1 MFGNVNIVGL
11 EYLVL
16 CAHILPKHWMGDLP
30 WIAEQP
36 KKSLK
41 FSALSLQ

>member
-16 CAHILPKHWMGDLP
+16 CAHILPKHWMAIYRGL
-30 WIAEQP
+30 QN
-36 KKSLK
+36 SLK
-41 FSALSLQ
+41 KA

>member
-16 CAHILPKHWMGDLP
+16 CAHILPKHWMDDLP
-30 WIAEQP
+30 WIAKQP

-41 FSALSLQ
+41 FSALPLQ

>member
-16 CAHILPKHWMGDLP
+16 CAHILPKHWMDDLP

-41 FSALSLQ
+41 FSAWPLQ

>member
-16 CAHILPKHWMGDLP
+16 RAHILPKHWMGDLP

-41 FSALSLQ
+41 FSAWPLQ

>member
-16 CAHILPKHWMGDLP
+16 CAHIRQNIGWAIYRGL
-30 WIAEQP
+30 QN
-36 KKSLK
+36 SLK
-41 FSALSLQ
+41 KA

>member
-30 WIAEQP
+30 
-36 KKSLK
+36 
-41 FSALSLQ
+41 